1 MMTKEQ
7 MDRVLKYYRSHRR
20 ENFAASQRL
29 EGIVS
34 PVTEPGNKRPLPSK
48 RELQI
53 KYSRG

>member
-1 MMTKEQ
+1 MTKEQ

-34 PVTEPGNKRPLPSK
+34 PVTEPGNKKPLPSK

-53 KYSRG
+53 KYARG